1 MKILDGSIYTD
12 DFWDYYRG
20 FCKLIFD
27 DFFIIIRWPSIVG
40 YEEKISYHD
49 LAIIYHS
56 RFYGRVKFVYF
67 KNNKQESIFFKSSS
81 FAQKNFF
88 LSSDVQDKISLYNID
103 FIEYSRRNK
112 SYSNIIEYIKFW
124 RLWNL

>member
-67 KNNKQESIFFKSSS
+67 KNNKQESIFLSLSPLIRKIFS
-81 FAQKNFF
+81 FR
-88 LSSDVQDKISLYNID
+88 VMYKIRSLCTI
-103 FIEYSRRNK
+103 
-112 SYSNIIEYIKFW
+112 
-124 RLWNL
+124 